1 GAPHPALSAAPGRAA
16 PAPRQNCNSA
26 AIKMFSFCSC
36 MRNLGSINSAIDN
49 PNCWNESPMEEA
61 VLSADEAPANT
72 QTLGPDQTP
81 EGCQPEND
89 LQFQAPRNV
98 EGKFLKGQSGNP
110 AGKPPGI
117 RNRATMIRAIVRWR
131 LRRGLAGSA
140 RQGDEWRQRRTA
152 AHRHSPDRPAPAPRV
167 EF

>member
-1 GAPHPALSAAPGRAA
+1 
-16 PAPRQNCNSA
+16 
-26 AIKMFSFCSC
+26 
-36 MRNLGSINSAIDN
+36 
-49 PNCWNESPMEEA
+49 MEEA

-81 EGCQPEND
+81 EGREPEND

-117 RNRATMIRAIVRWR
+117 RNRANDRRAIVRWG
-131 LRRGLAGSA
+131 LRRGFAGTLAKAMNGDSA
-140 RQGDEWRQRRTA
+140 VLA
-152 AHRHSPDRPAPAPRV
+152 SSSLA
-167 EF
+167 